1 MGTGGDRSRE
11 RGVIESPT
19 TAGRLPS
26 MIPATTCIFCR
37 IVAGEAD
44 ASLVY
49 RDDLVTA
56 FMDAHPV
63 AQGHLLVVPNHH
75 VAGLDELSDDAA
87 GRMMVVGRRLAGALR
102 RSGIPC
108 DGVNLLLADGTTAG
122 QTVFHCHLHVLPRT
136 SRDGFGFRR
145 PLGAGLPAG
154 RQALE
159 SVAKQIRVV
168 LDAGA

>member
-1 MGTGGDRSRE
+1 MGAGGDRSRE

-168 LDAGA
+168 LDAGV

>member
-1 MGTGGDRSRE
+1 MTS
-11 RGVIESPT
+11 
-19 TAGRLPS
+19 A
-26 MIPATTCIFCR
+26 PACIFCR
-37 IVAGEAD
+37 IVAGEGE

-49 RDDLVTA
+49 HDDLVTA
-56 FMDAHPV
+56 FMDANPV
-63 AQGHLLVVPNHH
+63 VQGHLLVVPNRHA
-75 VAGLDELSDDAA
+75 AGLDELDQDAA
-87 GRMMVVGRRLAGALR
+87 ARMMVVGRRLAGALR

-145 PLGAGLPAG
+145 PLGAGRHAA

-159 SVAKQIRVV
+159 TAATQIREA
-168 LDAGA
+168 LHAGS

>member
-1 MGTGGDRSRE
+1 MT
-11 RGVIESPT
+11 
-19 TAGRLPS
+19 
-26 MIPATTCIFCR
+26 PATACIFCR

-49 RDDLVTA
+49 QDDLVTA

-63 AQGHLLVVPNHH
+63 MPGHLLVVPNRH
-75 VAGLDELSDDAA
+75 ASGLDELDEGAA

-108 DGVNLLLADGTTAG
+108 DGINLMLADGTTAG

-136 SRDGFGFRR
+136 NRDGFGFRR
-145 PLGAGLPAG
+145 PLGAGLPAARPALESAAQQI
-154 RQALE
+154 RQAL
-159 SVAKQIRVV
+159 SGVRSGQH
-168 LDAGA
+168 GS